1 MANTY
6 NPRLAQILGA
16 AQAGPGFTDI
26 RGAVEPGIRT
36 FKNIMSL
43 RQQEA
48 DKLEAEKKRQEN
60 LKANDYRSLGALQTE
75 GVPDGWQDFVN
86 QQALQIKSE
95 NKNLVNLRGE
105 IDQFDYMD
113 NLATQQ
119 KKIAKL
125 QNSVN
130 SLKEYSANYVD
141 LLENDDLSDSLTAD
155 ELKTINDIVELK
167 GNPI

>member
-6 NPRLAQILGA
+6 NPRLAQTLGA

-48 DKLEAEKKRQEN
+48 DKLEIEKKRQDN

-75 GVPDGWQDFVN
+75 GVPDAWQGFVN
-86 QQALQIKSE
+86 RQALEIKKE
-95 NKNLVNLRGE
+95 NRNLVNLRGE
-105 IDQFDYMD
+105 NDQFDYMD
-113 NLATQQ
+113 NLADNQN
-119 KKIAKL
+119 KL
-125 QNSVN
+125 
-130 SLKEYSANYVD
+130 A
-141 LLENDDLSDSLTAD
+141 
-155 ELKTINDIVELK
+155 
-167 GNPI
+167 